1 MLPRR
6 NARPRPRPTP
16 RLLAFFAVDM
26 AGLYL
31 FAAGLVFLVRGESI
45 LGRGLPSSTAE
56 AVVAL
61 VAGLAVMVWA
71 AAQMLRESLRQRADA
86 RDDGQAPPR

>member
-1 MLPRR
+1 MFPRR
-6 NARPRPRPTP
+6 GARARLRPTL

-26 AGLYL
+26 VGLYL
-31 FAAGLVFLVRGESI
+31 FAAGLVFLARGESI
-45 LGRGLPSSTAE
+45 LGRTLPSSTAE

-71 AAQMLRESLRQRADA
+71 AAHMLRESLRQHADV
-86 RDDGQAPPR
+86 RDDGQAAPR